1 MQERKNV
8 RLFISLLL
16 LLAITTAAYV
26 LSRRDQESIID
37 KTIFRVGDL
46 KSVDEVVL
54 TSAKGVVKLKYA
66 GGQWSVNDTYN
77 ADRNLVDV
85 LFATLQQAEPK
96 RPVASSLR
104 DSLADV
110 LAKEGINVSLHADG
124 KMVKSFFAGGNAQK
138 SQAYFKN
145 DENVPYIMVIPGYR
159 VYTSGIFELD
169 ANGWRDKRVFNFNW
183 RNFKNLSA
191 SFPGEKNQDFTVA
204 LIDQYF
210 KIEGMLQTDTA
221 RLNNYLDAI
230 SYLTANQ
237 FVAAGYATKYDSTA
251 KTLPA
256 FIIEIKDIAD
266 RSYKL
271 TIFHPIKNDPYVLGK
286 IGAGDLALFD
296 RQHIASLAK
305 RRTYFSGKP

>member
-1 MQERKNV
+1 MQEQKNI
-8 RLFISLLL
+8 RLFISLLI
-16 LLAITTAAYV
+16 LLAVTIAVYV
-26 LSRRDQESIID
+26 LSHDDHESIVD
-37 KTIFRVGDL
+37 KTIFRVDDL

-54 TSAKGVVKLKYA
+54 TSAKGVVKLKYV
-66 GGQWSVNDTYN
+66 GGRWSVNDIYD

-110 LAKEGINVSLHADG
+110 LVKEGINVSLNAEG

-145 DENVPYIMVIPGYR
+145 DEDVPYIMVIPGYR
-159 VYTSGIFELD
+159 VYASGIFELD
-169 ANGWRDKRVFNFNW
+169 VNGWRDKRVFNFNW
-183 RNFKNLSA
+183 RNFKSLSA
-191 SFPGEKNQDFTVA
+191 SFPDEKNQDFTVA

-210 KIEGMLQTDTA
+210 KIEKMPQTDTA
-221 RLNNYLDAI
+221 RLNNYLDEI

-237 FVAAGYATKYDSTA
+237 FIATGYSAKYDSTV
-251 KTLPA
+251 KTSPA
-256 FIIEIKDIAD
+256 FVIEIKDIAD

-271 TIFHPIKNDPYVLGK
+271 TIFQPIKNDPYVLGQ
-286 IGAGDLALFD
+286 IGEVDLALFE
-296 RQHIASLAK
+296 RQRILPLAK
-305 RRTYFSGKP
+305 GRTYFGGKQ